1 MLLILNT
8 TRFKSVEYLEQ
19 KYTEMIYNGERVN
32 KAVLKKECYNLPY
45 NKVVKSPLERIC
57 ELYFIYYLKFC

>member
-8 TRFKSVEYLEQ
+8 TRFKSVEYIEQ

-32 KAVLKKECYNLPY
+32 KAVLKKECYNLTY
-45 NKVVKSPLERIC
+45 N
-57 ELYFIYYLKFC
+57 